1 MAAYWRFA
9 AIALLALV
17 GSIPVSGP
25 AAAADQAVEL
35 KFSDFYVDDFSID
48 YSEKL
53 KTYAGKPVAVRG
65 YMAPP
70 LKPDGNF
77 LVLTREPVALCPYCE
92 TDADWPRDT
101 LVVYLR
107 GELVQLGSRIKIAGT
122 LDIGSKTDQRTGFVS
137 LVRLV
142 NAEIVP

>member
-1 MAAYWRFA
+1 MAACWRLVAFA
-9 AIALLALV
+9 VMALV
-17 GSIPVSGP
+17 GLTPLSGS
-25 AAAADQAVEL
+25 AVAADQAIEL
-35 KFSDFYVDDFSID
+35 KFTDFYVDDFSID
-48 YSEKL
+48 YSERL
-53 KTYAGKPVAVRG
+53 KALAGKPIAVRG

-107 GELVQLGSRIKIAGT
+107 DERVQIGSKIKITGT